1 MKGKQIKVILN
12 PDREDDRRIMDY
24 LLYAGRSKS
33 KAVKDAVLFYLDN
46 SAYRNEGELF
56 IQRVRDAVREELRGL
71 NLAAALEISKN
82 SSFVPDEDPVSP
94 LEFLDELESGHL

>member
-1 MKGKQIKVILN
+1 MKGKQVKVILN

-46 SAYRNEGELF
+46 TAYKNEGELLL
-56 IQRVRDAVREELRGL
+56 QRVRDAVR
-71 NLAAALEISKN
+71 
-82 SSFVPDEDPVSP
+82 
-94 LEFLDELESGHL
+94 

>member
-1 MKGKQIKVILN
+1 MKGKQVKVILN

-46 SAYRNEGELF
+46 STFRDKDELLL
-56 IQRVRDAVREELRGL
+56 QRVRDVVREELNGL
-71 NLAAALEISKN
+71 SLAAASGSIESNTLT
-82 SSFVPDEDPVSP
+82 PDEEPVSP
-94 LEFLDELESGHL
+94 LDFLDELESGQL

>member
-33 KAVKDAVLFYLDN
+33 KAVKDAVLFYLDK
-46 SAYRNEGELF
+46 STYRNEDELL
-56 IQRVRDAVREELRGL
+56 QRVRDALREELRGL
-71 NLAAALEISKN
+71 NLAAVSEISKN
-82 SSFVPDEDPVSP
+82 SSFVPDEEPVSP
-94 LEFLDELESGHL
+94 LDFLDELENGQL

>member
-1 MKGKQIKVILN
+1 MKGKQVKVILN

-46 SAYRNEGELF
+46 YASRNEGELLL
-56 IQRVRDAVREELRGL
+56 QRVRDALREELRGL
-71 NLAAALEISKN
+71 NLAAVSEISKN
-82 SSFVPDEDPVSP
+82 SSFVPDEEPVSP
-94 LEFLDELESGHL
+94 LDFLDELENGQL